1 MNLADNLKRIRKD
14 NNLSQEQ
21 LAEKLG
27 VSRQAVSK
35 WESGVSY
42 PEMDKVIQI
51 CNLFDLNINE
61 LINENIKDIK
71 EMKEAQ
77 MRSNKFVDSFFEYI
91 TKTIEMFCSMRF
103 KEKIKCLF
111 EQFIITFI
119 LMIILA
125 VIGLIGKELVWSL
138 LQLLPDSLYYPI
150 YRILEVLYIIMAM
163 TVGGAVLLHVF
174 KIRYLDYYEI
184 VKEPKDNSFEEIVTE
199 VESVEE
205 NQDNKKTKIIL
216 EKKKEKIVIRDPKHS
231 EYKFFDGIGKMLLW
245 FLKFIACLVL
255 GCFVITLIALVMC
268 LPISFLVFKS
278 GLLFIGLVL
287 GVIGGIL
294 LNIILLELIYN
305 FIVSKK
311 WNKTRIFVTS
321 IISIVAFGVGIGM
334 TCVSATEFNIV
345 RKEYDLV
352 ESKYTYDMVDSL
364 VLDDWGYHDS
374 EIEYI
379 EKNIKGIEIVVKHS
393 DMYFSNVWKDGNL
406 LGLIIYTDDSKI
418 PKYLRSII
426 DDINHKEIAY
436 YDYQVEVYVYGNKAN
451 LDKIRKNSNDYNSRI
466 KYLEE
471 ELQNARTS
479 YQNASYELNR
489 LRSLILNSEADVTF
503 DRDGNII
510 GIRVHS
516 KEE

>member
-61 LINENIKDIK
+61 LINENIKDVK

-77 MRSNKFVDSFFEYI
+77 IRNNKFIDSFFEYI
-91 TKTIEMFCSMRF
+91 TKTIEMFCSMKF
-103 KEKIKCLF
+103 KEKFKCLF

-119 LMIILA
+119 LMVILA
-125 VIGLIGKELVWSL
+125 VIGLIGRELIWAI
-138 LQLLPDSLYYPI
+138 LQLLPESLYYPI

-163 TVGGAVLLHVF
+163 AVGGTVLLHIF

-184 VKEPKDNSFEEIVTE
+184 VKQPNDNSVEEIVTE
-199 VESVEE
+199 VEAKGEGK
-205 NQDNKKTKIIL
+205 NNLKNKIIL

-231 EYKFFDGIGKMLLW
+231 EYKFFTGIGKMLLC
-245 FLKFIACLVL
+245 FLKFIACLIL

-268 LPISFLVFKS
+268 LPISFLVLKS

-287 GVIGGIL
+287 GVIGGIM

-321 IISIVAFGVGIGM
+321 IISIIVFGIGLGM

-345 RKEYDLV
+345 SKEYDLV

-364 VLDDWGYHDS
+364 VLDDFGYYDS

-393 DMYFSNVWKDGNL
+393 DMYFSNMWKDGNVL
-406 LGLIIYTDDSKI
+406 DLIIYTDDSKI

-451 LDKIRKNSNDYNSRI
+451 LDKLRNNSKEYNSLV

-471 ELQNARTS
+471 ELKNARDS
-479 YQNASYELNR
+479 YQVASYEVDR
-489 LRSLILNSEADVTF
+489 LRQLIINSEADVIF
-503 DRDGNII
+503 DRNGNII
-510 GIRVHS
+510 EIRVHS